1 MPGTMTVF
9 ANIAPTREF
18 SWLVLLTFALVLAL
32 SAAVF
37 VALVRRWTRSRS
49 WVEISSWAR
58 RRGFRARLNL
68 ELPPPPLD
76 QVLPNVK
83 LHITAAVSKATGG
96 IFRLESVEATETPGA
111 APAPARWH
119 LLVRPIEIEWPPT
132 ALRPAGAASS
142 FVDLY
147 SLASFPLMG
156 ATQRFVVFGTD
167 SAPARNLSKSS
178 VRSLL
183 PPDVGMLL
191 NGRHLLLDFSNR
203 PFDPI
208 EFERMEA
215 LAASIATHL
224 PAGGKH
230 EI

>member
-1 MPGTMTVF
+1 MTVF

-18 SWLVLLTFALVLAL
+18 SWLVLLTLALVLGL
-32 SAAVF
+32 SVAIF
-37 VALVRRWTRSRS
+37 VALVRRWTRSRL
-49 WVEISSWAR
+49 WVDISSWAR
-58 RRGFRARLNL
+58 RHAYKARVDLDV
-68 ELPPPPLD
+68 PPPPLD
-76 QVLPNVK
+76 QLLPQAE
-83 LHITAAVSKATGG
+83 LHITAAVSNATGG
-96 IFRLESVEATETPGA
+96 FFRIESIGTTATPGA
-111 APAPARWH
+111 PLAPARWH
-119 LLVRPIEIEWPPT
+119 VMVRPIEIEWTPT

-156 ATQRFVVFGTD
+156 ETQRFVVFGTD
-167 SAPARNLSKSS
+167 STPARKLSKSS

-191 NGRHLLLDFSNR
+191 TGRHLLLDFSNR

-215 LAASIATHL
+215 LAASVTAHL
-224 PAGGKH
+224 PA
-230 EI
+230 

>member
-1 MPGTMTVF
+1 MTAL
-9 ANIAPTREF
+9 ANHAPNREF
-18 SWLVLLTFALVLAL
+18 SWLIFLALALILGL

-37 VALVRRWTRSRS
+37 VALVLRWTRSRL
-49 WVEISSWAR
+49 WVDISAWAR
-58 RRGFRARLNL
+58 RHGFRARLNL
-68 ELPPPPLD
+68 EVPPPPLD
-76 QVLPNVK
+76 QVLPK
-83 LHITAAVSKATGG
+83 AELHITAALSNDTGG
-96 IFRLESVEATETPGA
+96 FFRLESIEATATPGA
-111 APAPARWH
+111 SPAPARWH
-119 LLVRPIEIEWPPT
+119 VLVRAIEIDWTPT

-156 ATQRFVVFGTD
+156 ETQRFVVFGTD
-167 SAPARNLSKSS
+167 STPARKLSKSS

-215 LAASIATHL
+215 LAASVATHL
-224 PAGGKH
+224 PTQLSP
-230 EI
+230 